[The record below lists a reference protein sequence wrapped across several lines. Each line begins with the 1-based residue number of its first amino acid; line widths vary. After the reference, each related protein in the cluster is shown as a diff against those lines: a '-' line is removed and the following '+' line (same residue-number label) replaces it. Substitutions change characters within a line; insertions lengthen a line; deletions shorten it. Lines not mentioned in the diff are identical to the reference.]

1 LGLRF
6 FVPVL
11 LALALASAAQAIVLS
26 ADPGTQ
32 NTGVPGD
39 DPGWI
44 YVGRMGPTGV
54 YMGYGW
60 VLTANHNIGLSS
72 ATDFLLD
79 GSLYPMVAGSVVE
92 FQDDVTSGKVDL
104 AAYRIYPFP
113 DPDLSPLEIRSVTY
127 GGSTQAIMI
136 SDGPE
141 RDSSGPPDADGCWT
155 VTNLGVKRWGPN
167 EIAGTGTIAYG
178 NGDFGGPYDYHAVS
192 TDFTTTDDSLGHL
205 GDSGGGLFCK
215 QGSTWELCGILT
227 TRSVSGGQASNEA
240 CLGNLTYS
248 VDLQHFRDD
257 VLAIV
262 RPCDDGEDND
272 EDGDTDF
279 PADEECSW
287 IGDLSEQPACSDGY
301 DNDAN
306 GLTDFPDDPGCFGL
320 LDTSESPAE
329 VPGVPTLS
337 PVPTALLVLL
347 LSSSALHAIR
357 RRGGR
362 G

>member
-155 VTNLGVKRWGPN
+155 VTGRALLQ
-167 EIAGTGTIAYG
+167 AGK
-178 NGDFGGPYDYHAVS
+178 
-192 TDFTTTDDSLGHL
+192 HL
-205 GDSGGGLFCK
+205 GTVRYPHHPVGLRRPGE
-215 QGSTWELCGILT
+215 QRGLP
-227 TRSVSGGQASNEA
+227 RQP
-240 CLGNLTYS
+240 
-248 VDLQHFRDD
+248 H
-257 VLAIV
+257 VL
-262 RPCDDGEDND
+262 RR
-272 EDGDTDF
+272 
-279 PADEECSW
+279 
-287 IGDLSEQPACSDGY
+287 
-301 DNDAN
+301 
-306 GLTDFPDDPGCFGL
+306 
-320 LDTSESPAE
+320 SPAL
-329 VPGVPTLS
+329 P
-337 PVPTALLVLL
+337 
-347 LSSSALHAIR
+347 R
-357 RRGGR
+357 RRPR
-362 G
+362 DRSPLRRR